1 MKILSR
7 QVALGLSVGVIA
19 AGGGLLSQLGGSIA
33 QTSATTGPHRA
44 CPRPADAVASAQPAM
59 PQTVA
64 SARPVT
70 DPVETGTLAAPD
82 PYKTR
87 IVVVEWKI
95 KAGRECDFLD
105 YWATRSTIPNRSGLV
120 GEFLSEVDSQPWI
133 NWKLEEGYTTY
144 YNVGIWRDA
153 AAFQDQI
160 GKYIDNN
167 RPPLEFEAA
176 KRARMFLAPERWRIG
191 AASLPA
197 ADPDGVR

>member
-1 MKILSR
+1 MRILSR
-7 QVALGLSVGVIA
+7 QVAIGLSVGVVA
-19 AGGGLLSQLGGSIA
+19 AGGLLSQLGGSAA
-33 QTSATTGPHRA
+33 QTSATTGPRRA
-44 CPRPADAVASAQPAM
+44 CPAPVEAVAAGPAAV
-59 PQTVA
+59 PQ
-64 SARPVT
+64 
-70 DPVETGTLAAPD
+70 TLAARPDADPVATGALASPD

-95 KAGRECDFLD
+95 KAGRECDFLN

-153 AAFQDQI
+153 PAFQDQI

-197 ADPDGVR
+197 SDPDGVR

>member
-1 MKILSR
+1 MRILSR
-7 QVALGLSVGVIA
+7 QVAIGLSVGVVA
-19 AGGGLLSQLGGSIA
+19 AGGGLLSQLGGSVA
-33 QTSATTGPHRA
+33 QTSATTGPRRA
-44 CPRPADAVASAQPAM
+44 CPRPADAIASAAPTT
-59 PQTVA
+59 PQTLA
-64 SARPVT
+64 ARLAP
-70 DPVETGTLAAPD
+70 DPVETGALASPD

-153 AAFQDQI
+153 PAFQDQI

-167 RPPLEFEAA
+167 RAPLDFEAA
-176 KRARMFLAPERWRIG
+176 KRSRMFLAPERWRIG

-197 ADPDGVR
+197 SDPDGVR